1 MSNTINMHFEEISP
15 SIRNAGQQ
23 DQKGWKNKS
32 RKIYDH
38 EFLYCLKGRAYI
50 IIESIQYEITP
61 NTLVLIKPNKAH
73 SLWMDEDNPA
83 DILWIHFDFIYR
95 NDMQNLSKLLTN
107 SNGVQYKESLP
118 WSHYLRSDPLFEN
131 GFVFPEI
138 MKIKHPASLEVE
150 NIFKRIIKITSEAKG
165 MWQLDCRIELL
176 KLLRI
181 IIKDVSDVNLKN
193 DMHKGEKQKIAL
205 IVADYIHKNYQRKLM
220 LGEIAEVLN
229 LHEDY
234 VGKIFKK
241 ETGECFTLYAN
252 RFRVQRAKELMIATE
267 LSIDNISELVGF
279 SDVYYF
285 TKVMKKIEGITP
297 GVWRKCKNE
306 TI

>member
-23 DQKGWKNKS
+23 DQRGWKNKS

-61 NTLVLIKPNKAH
+61 HTLVLIKPNKAH
-73 SLWMDEDNPA
+73 SLWMDEGNPA
-83 DILWIHFDFIYR
+83 DILWIHFDFTYR

-107 SNGVQYKESLP
+107 SNSVQYREDLP
-118 WSHYLRSDPLFEN
+118 WTHHLRPDPIFEN
-131 GFVFPEI
+131 GLVFPEI
-138 MKIKHPASLEVE
+138 VKIKHPVSLEVE
-150 NIFKRIIKITSEAKG
+150 NIFKSIIKIFREAKG
-165 MWQLDCRIELL
+165 MWQLDCKIELL

-181 IIKDVSDVNLKN
+181 IIKEVSDVNSKN
-193 DMHKGEKQKIAL
+193 DIHNGEKQKIAL
-205 IVADYIHKNYQRKLM
+205 VVADYIHKNYQRKLT

-234 VGKIFKK
+234 VGKIFKR
-241 ETGECFTLYAN
+241 ETGESFTLYAN
-252 RFRVQRAKELMIATE
+252 RFRIQRAKELMTATE
-267 LSIDNISELVGF
+267 LSIDNISELIGF
-279 SDVYYF
+279 GDVYYF
-285 TKVMKKIEGITP
+285 TKVMKNIEGITP
-297 GVWRKCKNE
+297 GVWRKYNSF
-306 TI
+306 